1 MRHDGGGRVTAHDAP
16 LPYFYRLTPPTD
28 QHELAGLEFRALT
41 GDLEPPSRLPGGD
54 YRTEGTERIAWAR
67 VGVDVARAAYVGE
80 CCRVLAPG
88 ADLKG
93 MLVAA
98 RKLSLHMERFRVR
111 VRKAPGVEAPDSQ
124 EIERLVANAIIG
136 HPDLTRPAIE
146 IVVHAEPGRWLL
158 GELISRARR
167 GWGGHEQRPHQYSSA
182 LPPRIARALV
192 NLVAAPGESLIDPC
206 CGVGTVLVEAADMG
220 VHAIGCDLNPRVVE
234 QAAGN
239 LCHHRLRADLICAD
253 GRDLHGRFDGAV
265 LDLPY
270 GQSSRRDEDV
280 CRGLV
285 ARAVEMA
292 RLVAVVTV
300 GDMSEALTA
309 MGAQLLGI
317 AELPKG
323 GIVRRV
329 HWARGRVD

>member
-1 MRHDGGGRVTAHDAP
+1 VIAEGAP

-41 GDLEPPSRLPGGD
+41 GDPEPRARLRGGD

-67 VGVDVARAAYVGE
+67 AGVDVARAAYVGE
-80 CCRVLAPG
+80 CCRLLAMG
-88 ADLKG
+88 ADLGG
-93 MLVAA
+93 MLAAA
-98 RKLSLHMERFRVR
+98 RKLSLRMERFRVH
-111 VRKAPGVEAPDSQ
+111 VRKMPGVGGPASQ
-124 EIERLVANAIIG
+124 EVERLVANAITG

-158 GELISRARR
+158 GELISRADR
-167 GWGGHEQRPHQYSSA
+167 GWRGHEQRPHQYSSA
-182 LPPRIARALV
+182 LPPRIARAMV
-192 NLVAAPGESLIDPC
+192 NLVAAPGETLIDPC
-206 CGVGTVLVEAADMG
+206 CGVGTALIEAADMG
-220 VHAIGCDLNPRVVE
+220 VRALGCDINPRVVE

-239 LCHHRLRADLICAD
+239 LCHHGLGAALVCAD
-253 GRDLHGRFDGAV
+253 GRDLRGRFDGAV

-270 GQSSRRDEDV
+270 GQSSLRDEEV

-285 ARAVEMA
+285 ERAVQIA

-300 GDMSEALTA
+300 GDMGDALTA

-329 HWARGRVD
+329 HWARARAG

>member
-1 MRHDGGGRVTAHDAP
+1 MIAEGVP
-16 LPYFYRLTPPTD
+16 LPYLYRLTPPTD

-41 GDLEPPSRLPGGD
+41 GDVEPPPRLHGGD
-54 YRTEGTERIAWAR
+54 YRTEGTARIAWAR
-67 VGVDVARAAYVGE
+67 VGVDVARAAYAGE
-80 CCRVLAPG
+80 CSRLLAMG
-88 ADLKG
+88 ADLEG
-93 MLVAA
+93 MLAGA
-98 RKLSLHMERFRVR
+98 RKLSLRMERFRVR
-111 VRKAPGVEAPDSQ
+111 VRKLPGVDEPGSQ
-124 EIERLVANAIIG
+124 EIERLVANAITG

-146 IVVHAEPGRWLL
+146 LIVHAEPGRWLL
-158 GELISRARR
+158 GELVSRAGRDWR
-167 GWGGHEQRPHQYSSA
+167 GHEQRPHQYSSA
-182 LPPRIARALV
+182 LPPRIARAMV
-192 NLVAAPGESLIDPC
+192 NLVAAPGDTLIDPC